1 MTPLSLQKALAEDL
15 QSLFDGFVD
24 LKQNCAAGK
33 MKIYENASPIQMD
46 NQNED
51 DIYPYIVVRLT
62 GGEVPEDYD
71 TRPTANVV
79 ILIGYYDPDLSN
91 DGNKYVMTA
100 IHRIIERFRKN
111 SLLADMYNQTGNI
124 EWTMSDEDTYP
135 YFFGGLQMTF
145 TLPKIERE
153 SDYC

>member
-1 MTPLSLQKALAEDL
+1 MTPLNLQKALVENL
-15 QSLFDGFVD
+15 QDLFDGFVD
-24 LKQNCAAGK
+24 LKQDCAAGK
-33 MKIYENASPIQMD
+33 MKVYENSAPIQMD

-51 DIYPYIVVRLT
+51 DIYPYVVVRLT

-71 TRPTANVV
+71 T
-79 ILIGYYDPDLSN
+79 DLSN

-111 SLLADMYNQTGNI
+111 SLLANIYNQTGNI

-153 SDYC
+153 CDYC